1 MAFPIVAGQVIR
13 QARGRPCSCRYG
25 ATVSSR
31 VNQPPCD
38 CGKGVALRTRLPSG
52 KALDPRALHQTIRLS
67 VKRPPASPAITLS
80 QRSRTDGHCPARSCR
95 RWSLP
100 GRRSIPPAD
109 DGILAAGPTSS
120 KWNIIC
126 KLCCWPSHRAGLFGG
141 HRLATICAQAADTA
155 PIARLRCCPRRR
167 ANTRYACRLFRSW
180 MCSRAASQSGE
191 TLAPT
196 SVRFPDFA
204 GVLGPSPSAGLQAG
218 HLFICAGLAAD
229 GAPALIIAALTCPA
243 AHPVLNNE

>member
-120 KWNIIC
+120 KWNIKC
-126 KLCCWPSHRAGLFGG
+126 KSCCWPSHRAGLFGG
-141 HRLATICAQAADTA
+141 HRLATSCAQAADTA
-155 PIARLRCCPRRR
+155 PIARLRCCPGGGPIR
-167 ANTRYACRLFRSW
+167 A
-180 MCSRAASQSGE
+180 M
-191 TLAPT
+191 
-196 SVRFPDFA
+196 
-204 GVLGPSPSAGLQAG
+204 
-218 HLFICAGLAAD
+218 LAACF
-229 GAPALIIAALTCPA
+229 GPGCVLAQHRNPGKLSLRLRSASLTSQASWGHRPAPVYKQGICSSALGLRPMVRR
-243 AHPVLNNE
+243 PSSLPP